1 MRTATD
7 AERLALNDKEA
18 SFMEWVGVVI
28 WVIVGTLALPV
39 ALTGSLTSIGLGVQ
53 SLFVVGG
60 LVACVLFLLLDGPMW
75 PAWVSAGLGLAAVAA
90 LGVGAA
96 RLTSEDS
103 GAGPAGEVAA
113 ELSGAEMPMV
123 LAAVFAMVLAATG
136 VTTVG

>member
-18 SFMEWVGVVI
+18 GLMEWVGVVI

-60 LVACVLFLLLDGPMW
+60 LAACVLFLLLDGPMW
-75 PAWVSAGLGLAAVAA
+75 PAWVSAGLGLAAAPPPVA
-90 LGVGAA
+90 GGP

-103 GAGPAGEVAA
+103 GAGPSGEVAA

-123 LAAVFAMVLAATG
+123 LAAVFVMVLAATG
-136 VTTVG
+136 